1 MPPRRRQNERIPR
14 ITVHMLPRLTTPGQ
28 HSMARHGTQ
37 GIKVPR
43 ESIDYTDRLYWNGII
58 KMSLSKFFILS
69 VLLRRPMHG
78 YEIAREVACA
88 TQGCCA
94 PTAGSIYP
102 ALREFEEGGY
112 LKSCTETVSGRP
124 RKIYTLTDTGR
135 HAFAVAVEA
144 WQDVTAHIQD
154 CCGLAK

>member
-1 MPPRRRQNERIPR
+1 
-14 ITVHMLPRLTTPGQ
+14 
-28 HSMARHGTQ
+28 MARLGTKL
-37 GIKVPR
+37 INDPR
-43 ESIDYTDRLYWNGII
+43 GGIDYTDRLYWNGII

-112 LKSCTETVSGRP
+112 LESSTETVSGRP
-124 RKIYTLTDTGR
+124 RKIYTLTDKGR
-135 HAFAVAVEA
+135 RAFSVAVEA
-144 WQDVTAHIQD
+144 WQDVTAHIRE
-154 CCGLAK
+154 CCGPGK